1 MEFPPRYILLEK
13 EKEKENWVA
22 EPLLTALDISIGRVG
37 QSWNSLS

>member
-1 MEFPPRYILLEK
+1 MEFPPRYILEK
-13 EKEKENWVA
+13 EKEKKENWVA